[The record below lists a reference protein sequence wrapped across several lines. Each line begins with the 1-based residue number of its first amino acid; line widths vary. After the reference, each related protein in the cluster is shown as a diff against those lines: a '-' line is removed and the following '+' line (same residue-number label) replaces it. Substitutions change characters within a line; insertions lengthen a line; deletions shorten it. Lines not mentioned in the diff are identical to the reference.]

1 MASIASFSGKP
12 TLGNVNSSPPFSFK
26 ASSDVRGDYGSRPTV
41 SALQNPT
48 LHNSVPET
56 MVNSTARAPLFV
68 RPFTRGYEK
77 QYSEG
82 DILFVKRGDERAARQ
97 HFVVANLPVLNN
109 ILRTEKD
116 GDDLKYRDTRTEGG
130 SSGTEGGSSAIDK
143 ILEDWNYFGIL
154 NNDMDTGSKWQ
165 RLLNVNVRG
174 RSRVARLW
182 SPEKKNHLRKGD
194 QVWISFVKRDP
205 QDTIQSFLNPNGI
218 REAHPAKTPFFEAVP
233 TMDCCEDFKQ
243 ASMSFPVGI
252 VSQVTLKKPS
262 SSSLTMAR
270 YVTETCKSLERIE
283 VLMRI

>member
-97 HFVVANLPVLNN
+97 HFVVANLPVLNY
-109 ILRTEKD
+109 ILRTEKE
-116 GDDLKYRDTRTEGG
+116 GDNLKYRDTR
-130 SSGTEGGSSAIDK
+130 SVRGGSSAIDK

-194 QVWISFVKRDP
+194 QVWISFVKRRGSAAV
-205 QDTIQSFLNPNGI
+205 QNFLNPNGI
-218 REAHPAKTPFFEAVP
+218 REAHPKDTEFFEAVP
-233 TMDCCEDFKQ
+233 TMDCCDDFKH

-262 SSSLTMAR
+262 SSSLTTAR